1 MNQIPKEIQK
11 EYNNYRKEYKELSE
25 TDFWNTISGDKKLS
39 PKFIEYFKDKLNWKN
54 ISEWQD
60 LPEKLLLKYKNKIIW
75 NRVRYFN
82 YTFSDSF
89 LQKAKNEVDW
99 RRIRNEQF
107 LSEKTEKKFQKYLK
121 IEFVTS
127 NRCNCH
133 YNLK

>member
-25 TDFWNTISGDKKLS
+25 TDFWNTISGDEELS
-39 PKFIEYFKDKLNWKN
+39 PKFIEYFKDKLNWKD

-107 LSEKTEKKFQKYLK
+107 LSEKTEKKFHKELIYSL
-121 IEFVTS
+121 
-127 NRCNCH
+127 
-133 YNLK
+133 